1 MPLLCI
7 DETTN
12 LTRLAQTLFKTCF
25 PPHAPLPAHKRINQD
40 CRKKGEAEQAKN
52 SAPKQDI
59 ILKQPLLER
68 CDRVPDMVKIHK
80 IKNRPTPTLQLE
92 EVQLAV
98 QKEDTMGTKTKQ
110 EKTIKFMTKTRFRN

>member
-12 LTRLAQTLFKTCF
+12 LTRFAQTLFKTCF

-92 EVQLAV
+92 EVQLGDKKRMPWA
-98 QKEDTMGTKTKQ
+98 QKQNKK
-110 EKTIKFMTKTRFRN
+110 KPLKS